1 MSDDEQSR
9 TIEEALLALAG
20 EKRFADI
27 RPSDIAA
34 RAGLDLVGLRR
45 QFDGPFAIL
54 DGFARRIDVAVL
66 AGDDPAM
73 AAEPK
78 RERLRDVLM
87 RRFDLL
93 APYRPGLAGLD
104 KAARTDPVLACHLLR
119 IAIGSQSW
127 MLEAAG
133 ISTVGIAGRLRAPA
147 LAVSLGCLLPTF
159 LADEDEGLPK
169 TMAALDTALERL
181 ERIDGRVKWLK
192 DLALRACDRVKRP
205 SETAREAAFDP
216 SI

>member
-1 MSDDEQSR
+1 MADDEQMK

-34 RAGLDLVGLRR
+34 RAGIDLADLRR
-45 QFDGPFAIL
+45 SFDGPFDIL
-54 DGFARRIDVAVL
+54 ESFARRIDIGVL
-66 AGDDPAM
+66 AGGDPELAG
-73 AAEPK
+73 EPA

-93 APYRPGLAGLD
+93 APYRAGLAGLD
-104 KAARTDPVLACHLLR
+104 RAARTDPLLACRLAR
-119 IAIGSQSW
+119 ISVGSQNW

-133 ISTVGIAGRLRAPA
+133 VSTVGLTGRLRAPA
-147 LAVSLGCLLPTF
+147 LAVSLGCLLSTF
-159 LADEDEGLPK
+159 LDDAEPGLPK
-169 TMAALDTALERL
+169 TMAALDKALDRL
-181 ERIDGRVKWLK
+181 ERIDARVRWFE
-192 DLALRACDRVKRP
+192 DLATRACDRARRP
-205 SETAREAAFDP
+205 SAAARETAFDP